1 MDRYRSRDN
10 HVNLDDTQCAH
21 FLLST
26 MILLT
31 QQLRKPHACRESFQ
45 FTQVIQATG
54 DASKSMNH
62 EAIKEQVALPRNKDD
77 PGISIPNKRQ
87 SQVGVMAVFEEG
99 SGRDCYL
106 PYILGTKKRRRL
118 ATMRQGPIESRCF
131 VEKIAY

>member
-1 MDRYRSRDN
+1 
-10 HVNLDDTQCAH
+10 
-21 FLLST
+21 

-31 QQLRKPHACRESFQ
+31 KQLRNPHAQ
-45 FTQVIQATG
+45 YTQVIQATE
-54 DASKSMNH
+54 DASKSMNY

-77 PGISIPNKRQ
+77 PGKNIPNKRQ

-106 PYILGTKKRRRL
+106 PYILRTKKRRRL

-131 VEKIAY
+131 GEKIAC